1 VGTIFKG
8 VLALKKESM
17 KKIVFFVFFTVFAAA
32 FAQQIIDNPK
42 TPKNKDAGRILK
54 LKEEMRIKGEGKDY
68 FLSGARDLQID
79 KSGNIFIC
87 DSWSSSQ
94 ESHLMKFSPE
104 GRFLKDLYRQ
114 GQGPGEIQSL
124 YDFVL
129 DESEVY
135 VYDYMQRKIIVM
147 GTDGRFIKEFKDR
160 SGTFNDFIG
169 VFKDWLVFMRTDRP
183 YERKHSRLYDLKDV
197 IVFVS
202 KDGEMEEDFHTFIR
216 KQFIISLAQG
226 GGMMDWDPFI
236 ATMGDD
242 ELYVCHAS
250 EYLVEVF
257 DLNTKKITTKFRR
270 KYPRV
275 KHEMLRGEKEF
286 IARYNAPK
294 KKFDPDIKELFYN
307 HGYLWVKTSVEDKDK
322 GFLFDVFDSKGQFL
336 DSFFINLDGYI
347 VKIDGD
353 FLYSSE
359 SDEEGLPFVV
369 KYRIMESLGS

>member
-1 VGTIFKG
+1 MKRVAFLVIF
-8 VLALKKESM
+8 V
-17 KKIVFFVFFTVFAAA
+17 VFAAVH
-32 FAQQIIDNPK
+32 AQQIIDNPK
-42 TPKNKDAGRILK
+42 TPKDKNAGHILK
-54 LKEEMRIKGEGKDY
+54 LKEEMRIKGEGEDY
-68 FLSGARDLQID
+68 FLNGARDLQID

-94 ESHLMKFSPE
+94 QSHLLKFSPE

-129 DESEVY
+129 DESEIY
-135 VYDYMQRKIIVM
+135 IYDYMQRKIVVM
-147 GTDGRFIKEFKDR
+147 EKDGRFIKEFKNR
-160 SGTFNDFIG
+160 SGTFNEFIG
-169 VFKDWLVFMRTDRP
+169 VFKDWLVFMRTDLP

-202 KDGEMEEDFHTFIR
+202 RDGEMEEDFHTFIR
-216 KQFIISLAQG
+216 KQFFISLSQG
-226 GGMMDWDPFI
+226 GGMMNWDPFI
-236 ATMGDD
+236 AEMGDD
-242 ELYVCHAS
+242 KLYVCHTS
-250 EYLVEVF
+250 EYLVEIL
-257 DLNTKKITTKFRR
+257 DLNTEKITSRFKR
-270 KYPRV
+270 KYRRV
-275 KHEMLRGEKEF
+275 KHEMHKWEKEF
-286 IARYNAPK
+286 IARYNPPK

-307 HGYLWVKTSVEDKDK
+307 HGYLWVRISLEDKDK
-322 GFLFDVFDSKGQFL
+322 GFLFDLFDSTGQFL

>member
-1 VGTIFKG
+1 MKRVAFLVIF
-8 VLALKKESM
+8 V
-17 KKIVFFVFFTVFAAA
+17 VFATVY
-32 FAQQIIDNPK
+32 AQQIIDNPK

-54 LKEEMRIKGEGKDY
+54 LKEEMRIKGEGEGY
-68 FLSGARDLQID
+68 YLNGARDLQID

-94 ESHLMKFSPE
+94 ESHLLKFSPE

-124 YDFVL
+124 YDFSL
-129 DESEVY
+129 NESEVY
-135 VYDYMQRKIIVM
+135 VYDYMQRKIVVM
-147 GTDGRFIKEFKDR
+147 GIDGRFIKEFKNR
-160 SGTFNDFIG
+160 SGTFNDFIA

-183 YERKHSRLYDLKDV
+183 YERKHSRIYDLKDV
-197 IVFVS
+197 IVFIS

-216 KQFIISLAQG
+216 KQFIISLNQG
-226 GGMMDWDPFI
+226 GGMMNWDPFI
-236 ATMGDD
+236 AAMGDNK
-242 ELYVCHAS
+242 LYVCHTS
-250 EYLVEVF
+250 EYLVEVL

-275 KHEMLRGEKEF
+275 KHEMRKWEKEF

-307 HGYLWVKTSVEDKDK
+307 HGYLWVRTSLEDKDK
-322 GFLFDVFDSKGQFL
+322 GFLFDLFDSTGQFL
-336 DSFFINLDGYI
+336 DSFFINLNAYI

-353 FLYSSE
+353 YLYSSE
-359 SDEEGLPFVV
+359 HNEEGLPFVV